1 MYPINLRL
9 KGRRCAVIG
18 GGKVACRKVRA
29 LLAAG
34 ALVTVFSPELHSGLL
49 ECTARNPACC
59 RWQKTAYVPGLL
71 EGFFLVFCAADDRSV
86 NQQAAR
92 EARQLGVLV
101 NAASEPEL
109 CDFTV
114 PARVERGDLL
124 ITVSTGGKSPALA
137 RLLRERLEQE
147 FSEADGIW
155 LEHLAVLREQLKR
168 ELQDTHERQA
178 FWRFALQ
185 KNILDLVRE
194 GHIDQA
200 EAELKHAIDC
210 FRAES

>member
-1 MYPINLRL
+1 MYPINLCL

-18 GGKVACRKVRA
+18 GGKVAWRKSRA

-34 ALVTVFSPELHSGLL
+34 AQVTIISPELHPDLL
-49 ECTARNPACC
+49 ECAAQSPAC
-59 RWQKTAYVPGLL
+59 RWYKAVYAPGLL
-71 EGFFLVFCAADDRSV
+71 EGFFLVFCAADDRRV
-86 NQQAAR
+86 NLQAAR
-92 EARQLGVLV
+92 DARELGVLV

-109 CDFTV
+109 CDFMV
-114 PARVERGDLL
+114 PARIERGDLL

-147 FSEADGIW
+147 FSEADGVW
-155 LEHLAVLREQLKR
+155 LEHLAVLREKLKR
-168 ELQDTHERQA
+168 ELKDTGKRQA
-178 FWRFALQ
+178 FWRAALQ
-185 KNILDLVRE
+185 KDILDLVRN
-194 GHIDQA
+194 GHMDQA